1 MPLSALTPAP
11 VSTKTRSVTRMFTCF
26 ISSSQLCSLV
36 PQDPVVLATLEILS
50 MSGFVVHLPASILN
64 YNDHGSSGHTSREE
78 VFVRPFL
85 APWPQVSVASVIDV
99 LLVAVVIYEFLALIR
114 GTRAA
119 LMLIGVAALALAIY
133 FSRIGELP
141 TLNWLISHLLPYT
154 VFGLI
159 VIFQAEI
166 RQSLARLGRKLS
178 FRNALSSE
186 GDAYDDIVLA
196 ANL

>member
-1 MPLSALTPAP
+1 
-11 VSTKTRSVTRMFTCF
+11 
-26 ISSSQLCSLV
+26 
-36 PQDPVVLATLEILS
+36 
-50 MSGFVVHLPASILN
+50 
-64 YNDHGSSGHTSREE
+64 REE

-196 ANL
+196 ANLFSQNQTGALIVIEREIGLRTYIESGVPLDARLS